1 MTINIIE
8 TSGLTKVF
16 GSNGMSVHALRGI
29 DLAVSRGE
37 FVALVGPSGSGKSTL
52 MAILGCLDS
61 PTEGRYRLDGEP
73 VEGLTGPALARIRN
87 EKVGFV
93 FQSYNLLPKANVLR
107 NVELPLL
114 YAGLPRKE
122 RRARA
127 FEMLEKVGIPEKAT
141 VLPAQ
146 LSGGQRQRVAIARAL
161 ANHPALLL
169 ADEPTGALDS
179 QTSLEL
185 MEVLRQINASGVT
198 MLIVT
203 HEREVAAQTRRVI
216 RLRDGRIEG
225 DGPPPE
231 PVDRPSPVP
240 PGVLGAAPPPP
251 VLALEAGA

>member
-1 MTINIIE
+1 MSNIIE

-16 GSNGMSVHALRGI
+16 GSNGMAVHALRGI
-29 DLAVSRGE
+29 DMAVARGE

-73 VEGLTGPALARIRN
+73 VEGLTGAALARIRN

-114 YAGLPRKE
+114 YAGLQRKE

-127 FEMLEKVGIPEKAT
+127 LEMLEKVGIPEKAN

-161 ANHPALLL
+161 ANRPALLL

-179 QTSLEL
+179 KTGAEVLEL
-185 MEVLRQINASGVT
+185 FAELNRQGNTVVL
-198 MLIVT
+198 VT
-203 HEREVAAQTRRVI
+203 HDPKIAALASRRVE
-216 RLRDGRIEG
+216 LQDGLVVHEEER
-225 DGPPPE
+225 
-231 PVDRPSPVP
+231 
-240 PGVLGAAPPPP
+240 AA
-251 VLALEAGA
+251 